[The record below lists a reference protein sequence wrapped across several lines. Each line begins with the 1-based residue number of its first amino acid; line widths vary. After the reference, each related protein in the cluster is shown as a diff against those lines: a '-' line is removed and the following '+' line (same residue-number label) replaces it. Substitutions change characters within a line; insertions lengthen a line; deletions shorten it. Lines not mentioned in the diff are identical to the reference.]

1 MQRFEMKL
9 TLMKHQAA
17 DVKFMEKRKRILDFS
32 DAGTGKTPKHIIDI
46 SNRRKKRGSGKIL
59 ILAPRSLLESA
70 WAIDFRKW
78 APHLKLSIARADNR
92 EEAFAVDAD
101 VYLTN
106 VDATNWLAKKPKK
119 FFDQFEVVTID
130 ESTAYKHRTSTRS
143 RNLKKIIK
151 YFDVRRAL
159 SGTPTSNGICDIWN
173 QVYLIDNGKRLGKSF
188 FSFRKAVCDI
198 EIDDNNRPQYVD
210 KPNIEIAVASLIEDI
225 TIRNKFEDC
234 VDIPANHRFAVPF
247 SLSNKHREM
256 YDELEKLRIL
266 THKGQKASAKNGGAL
281 YQKLLQC
288 ASGAIY
294 VDPENDS
301 SDYTLLDEDRYDLIL
316 DLVEAR
322 DHSVCFFNW
331 RHQKEQL
338 IKVAKARDVS
348 FEVIDGST
356 SDKDRERIRFEYQA
370 GKYQVLFGN
379 AQSMGHGLTFTKG
392 KRTIFSS
399 PTPNLEHF
407 LQGYKRI
414 YRITQTEK
422 TETVMV
428 IAPNTIDEYVWSQ
441 CLKKDV
447 KQSDFL
453 AYLEN

>member
-1 MQRFEMKL
+1 MNL
-9 TLMKHQAA
+9 TLMKHQLA

-46 SNRRKKRGSGKIL
+46 RNRLKKRGSGKVL

-70 WAIDFRKW
+70 WALDFRKW
-78 APHLKLSIARADNR
+78 APEVKLSIARAANR
-92 EEAFAVDAD
+92 DAAFAVDAD
-101 VYLTN
+101 VYITN

-119 FFDQFEVVTID
+119 FFEPFEVLTID
-130 ESTAYKHRTSTRS
+130 ECTAYKHCTSARS
-143 RNLKKIIK
+143 RNLKKIVK
-151 YFDVRRAL
+151 HFDVRRAL

-173 QVYLIDNGKRLGKSF
+173 QVTLMDDGKRLGSSF
-188 FSFRKAVCDI
+188 FSFRKAVCDV
-198 EIDDNNRPQYVD
+198 EIDDNGRPDWID

-234 VDIPANHRFAVPF
+234 VDIPPNHRFAVPF
-247 SLSNKHREM
+247 TLSKSHREM

-266 THKGQKASAKNGGAL
+266 KVKNKTASAKNGGAL

-294 VDPENDS
+294 VDPENDNT
-301 SDYTLLDEDRYDLIL
+301 DYTLLDEDRYDLIL
-316 DLVEAR
+316 DLIEAR
-322 DHSVCFFNW
+322 DHCVCFFNW

-338 IKVAKARDVS
+338 VRVATERGVT

-356 SDKDRERIRFEYQA
+356 SDKDRERIRREYQA
-370 GKYQVLFGN
+370 GMYQVLFGN
-379 AQSMGHGLTFTKG
+379 AQSMGHGLTFTRG
-392 KRTIFSS
+392 RRTIFAS

-414 YRITQTEK
+414 YRITQKQK
-422 TETVMV
+422 TETLMV
-428 IAPNTIDEYVWSQ
+428 IAPNTIDEYVWAQ

-447 KQSDFL
+447 RQSDFL